1 MAEIVTAVY
10 DSRDK
15 VTNAVDD
22 LLSTGIPL
30 EKIRV
35 HEEKP
40 QVQVSIADVAEAEIT
55 EILQRHQPLELH
67 T

>member
-10 DSRDK
+10 DSRDS

-35 HEEKP
+35 QEDKH
-40 QVQVSIADVAEAEIT
+40 QVQVSIADAVEAEIT